1 MVRTVVFTAFLV
13 ALAPVAAA
21 QISVIGG
28 GLARECYQAAKFA
41 QGRIADA
48 EAICTRALE
57 TEMLNISNRAATFT
71 NRGILR
77 MRQGKLDLALAD
89 YAASKRISPDN
100 GATWLNEGAAYILGR
115 DYEAARVSIER
126 SIELG
131 TPELYAAYYNRA
143 IVKEQTGD
151 IEGAYFDFLKSQE
164 LNPDFPRTAEQ
175 LARFEV
181 TIN

>member
-1 MVRTVVFTAFLV
+1 MVRKILWAALLA

-21 QISVIGG
+21 QVSVLGG
-28 GLARECYQAAKFA
+28 GLARDCYEAAKFS
-41 QGRIADA
+41 QGRLMDA
-48 EAICTRALE
+48 EALCTRALE
-57 TEMLNISNRAATFT
+57 TELLNTTNRAATFT

-77 MRQGKLDLALAD
+77 MRLGRLDTALSD
-89 YAASKRISPDN
+89 YAASKRIAPQN
-100 GATWLNEGAAYILGR
+100 GATWLNEGAAYILKQ
-115 DYEAARVSIER
+115 DYEAARASLER

-131 TPELYAAYYNRA
+131 TKDLFAAYYNRA

-164 LNPDFPRTAEQ
+164 LNPDFARTAEQ